1 MPKVKTHKGASK
13 RFNKTK
19 TGKLTHRAS
28 GQDHFNSR
36 DTGEVTMGKRRD
48 SQLHRT
54 HKKNI
59 TQLTP
64 YK

>member
-1 MPKVKTHKGASK
+1 MPKVKTHQGTAK
-13 RFNKTK
+13 RFTKTK
-19 TGKLTHRAS
+19 TGKILHRAS

-36 DTGEVTMGKRRD
+36 DTGENTMGKRRD
-48 SQLHRT
+48 SALHRT

-59 TQLTP
+59 NQLIP